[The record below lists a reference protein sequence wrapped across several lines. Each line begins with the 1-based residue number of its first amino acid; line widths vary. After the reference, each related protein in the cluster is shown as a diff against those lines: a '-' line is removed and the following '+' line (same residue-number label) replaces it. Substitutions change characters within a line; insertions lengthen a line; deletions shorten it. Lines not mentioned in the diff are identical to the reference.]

1 MLMKLMVKTTFVE
14 LKFDNMNTPRA
25 DVLILKSELP
35 IGVPHNGIPGIK
47 GCVLDALRDPVT

>member
-1 MLMKLMVKTTFVE
+1 MKLKVKTTFVE
-14 LKFDNMNTPRA
+14 VKFDNMNTPKA